1 MKKTGFGGEVTH
13 TVIVATVQVVV
24 IAAVV
29 ARNPPSVIKSVIICR
44 SLTTALL
51 IVGAIACTV
60 AVANLGAASITS
72 STTGML
78 MYSFPVLKVGL
89 IFEMLLTSDVPPPPN
104 LPMSPKNFARTEFR

>member
-1 MKKTGFGGEVTH
+1 MAGIKQNLISPPKIVPPIPLSIILKKTGFGGEVTQ

-24 IAAVV
+24 IAAVI
-29 ARNPPSVIKSVIICR
+29 AIKPPSVMKSVIICR

-60 AVANLGAASITS
+60 AVANLGAASTTS

-89 IFEMLLTSDVPPPPN
+89 FFEY
-104 LPMSPKNFARTEFR
+104 